1 MPTIG
6 WRDTAF
12 ATTEGPNRYRGY
24 TIRVCAEHIERWR
37 DDPDGRFKLK
47 PISGNSTAAE
57 LDKFF
62 PSL

>member
-6 WRDTAF
+6 WRDAAF
-12 ATTEGPNRYRGY
+12 ATSESLICYRDY
-24 TIRVCAEHIERWR
+24 VVRICEEHIEQWK

-47 PISGNSTAAE
+47 PVSGNSTAAE